1 MKKVK
6 GFTLIEL
13 MIVAAI
19 IGILGAIS
27 MSFYGD
33 YVLRANRTD
42 ARTALSEI
50 ATSLEKCRSLYSVYN
65 HANCNVKIPDSGL
78 TSDSG
83 YYSITAAFTPQTAAT
98 AFTLTATPVAGQPQ
112 ANDADCKTLTLD
124 NTGFQDATGSN
135 AAECW

>member
-42 ARTALSEI
+42 ARAALSEI

-65 HANCNVKIPDSGL
+65 HANCNVSFPVGSE
-78 TSDSG
+78 SG
-83 YYSITAAFTPQTAAT
+83 YYSITAAFASPTE
-98 AFTLTATPVAGQPQ
+98 FTLTATPVAGQPQ

>member
-1 MKKVK
+1 MKHKTSN

-13 MIVAAI
+13 MLVAAI

-42 ARTALSEI
+42 ARAALSET

-65 HANCNVKIPDSGL
+65 HANCNVSFPVRSE
-78 TSDSG
+78 SG
-83 YYSITAAFTPQTAAT
+83 YYSITAAFTTPTV
-98 AFTLTATPVAGQPQ
+98 FTLTATPVEGQPQ
-112 ANDADCKTLTLD
+112 ANDADCKTLILT
-124 NTGFQDATGSN
+124 NTGFKDATGS
-135 AAECW
+135 APAGECW